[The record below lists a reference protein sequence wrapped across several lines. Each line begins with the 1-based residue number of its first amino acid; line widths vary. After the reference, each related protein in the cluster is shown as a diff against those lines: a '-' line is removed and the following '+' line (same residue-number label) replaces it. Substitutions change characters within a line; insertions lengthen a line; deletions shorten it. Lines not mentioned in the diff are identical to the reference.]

1 MIWVLLYV
9 SLISTGFGC
18 VFYLSRKL
26 RTHQLLWRFSRRK
39 PILLSY
45 AIILIP
51 LAAVCLLL
59 GFTNMMVVL
68 IHLTLFWVL
77 SELLQKAIGRKKA
90 LRHNYAG
97 VLALLLTAAYLCT
110 AWAMAFHVRQ
120 VDYTVATQKP
130 VGSLRVALIADS
142 HIGTTFSGTEF
153 AEQLQR
159 IEAQNPDV

>member
-9 SLISTGFGC
+9 SLILAGFGC

-26 RTHQLLWRFSRRK
+26 RTHQLLWRLSRRK

-59 GFTNMMVVL
+59 GFTTMMVVL
-68 IHLTLFWVL
+68 VHLTLFWML
-77 SELLQKAIGRKKA
+77 SELLQKAMGRKKT

-97 VLALLLTAAYLCT
+97 VLALLLTAASYAPLGRWRST
-110 AWAMAFHVRQ
+110 
-120 VDYTVATQKP
+120 
-130 VGSLRVALIADS
+130 
-142 HIGTTFSGTEF
+142 SGRWITPSPPKSRL
-153 AEQLQR
+153 APCGL
-159 IEAQNPDV
+159 P

>member
-1 MIWVLLYV
+1 MIWVFLYV
-9 SLISTGFGC
+9 SLILAGFGC

-26 RTHQLLWRFSRRK
+26 RTHQLLWRLSRRK

-68 IHLTLFWVL
+68 IHLTLFWML
-77 SELLQKAIGRKKA
+77 SELLQKAMGRKKT

-110 AWAMAFHVRQ
+110 A
-120 VDYTVATQKP
+120 
-130 VGSLRVALIADS
+130 
-142 HIGTTFSGTEF
+142 
-153 AEQLQR
+153 
-159 IEAQNPDV
+159 